1 MADHGSLRSSLEQG
15 LSPVRSRQRLARA
28 GRWAA
33 WGLLPSAAVA
43 AALGAANLLG
53 VATIAPWIAI
63 AVLAAGPIL
72 GALAG
77 LLKTN
82 GLNHAAEAVDA
93 HYGLKDRATTA
104 LSLPA
109 GDSPWTALQRAD
121 AEAHLASV
129 EPKQVVPFR
138 PTRRLALGS
147 ALAAAVLGLA
157 LFPAPRQAA
166 AEISGPDQDLLSIA
180 AEVEAEIDKLEE
192 ENAEAP
198 SPEIEELIAELREH
212 AERLKEPE
220 TDAREAL
227 AELSRM
233 EEAIRQRADYDAA
246 AVTANMQS
254 LAAAMEASEA
264 LAPVSEALKADDL
277 KKAAEELE
285 QVAPENAPRRER
297 KAAAERMKKAAK
309 KMSDGGMGQM
319 SQATGQMADGM
330 SEGDSSKTSA
340 GAKKLS
346 SLLKQSAFQ
355 KALTQSLRKKLD
367 RLSEC
372 KSKCSSCLSKSA
384 CSACGSK
391 LCEGGK
397 CNGSKNSTALGQG
410 KRSNSPKNTWGMKTA
425 GNIDD
430 PATGL
435 GGNRNRDDIT
445 GVAGDGPSEYETT
458 NSPEGEE
465 SARRGYS
472 ERYSEYQKR
481 SEEVLES
488 EDIPLGHRRLIRDY
502 FEAIRPN
509 AADQAEID
517 AAK

>member
-1 MADHGSLRSSLEQG
+1 MADRGLLDS
-15 LSPVRSRQRLARA
+15 LSPVRSRQRWARA

-33 WGLLPSAAVA
+33 WGLPPAAAVA
-43 AALGAANLLG
+43 AGLAGANLAGAATVPLWAVL
-53 VATIAPWIAI
+53 
-63 AVLAAGPIL
+63 AVLAAGPAL

-77 LLKTN
+77 LLKPS
-82 GLNHAAEAVDA
+82 GLNRAAEAVDA

-109 GDSPWTALQRAD
+109 GDSPWTALQRSD
-121 AEAHLASV
+121 AAAHLARV
-129 EPKQVVPFR
+129 RPREVVPFR

-147 ALAAAVLGLA
+147 LLAAAVLGLA
-157 LFPAPRQAA
+157 LFPAPRTAV
-166 AEISGPDQDLLSIA
+166 AESNGPDQDLLAIA
-180 AEVEAEIDKLEE
+180 AEVEAEIDRLEE
-192 ENAEAP
+192 ENAEEP
-198 SPEIEELIAELREH
+198 TPEIEELIAELREH

-246 AVTANMQS
+246 AVTANLQS
-254 LAAAMEASEA
+254 LAAAMEAAEA
-264 LAPVSEALKADDL
+264 LRPAAEALKEDDL
-277 KKAAEELE
+277 KKAAQQLE
-285 QVAPENAPRRER
+285 AAAPADAPRRER
-297 KAAAERMKKAAK
+297 KAAAERMRKAAK

-330 SEGDSSKTSA
+330 SEGDASKTSK

-346 SLLKQSAFQ
+346 SLLKQTASR
-355 KALTQSLRKKLD
+355 KSMCQSLKKKLD

-372 KSKCSSCLSKSA
+372 KSKAASCLSKKA
-384 CSACGSK
+384 CSSCGSK
-391 LCEGGK
+391 LCQGDGQCK
-397 CNGSKNSTALGQG
+397 KNSTALGQG
-410 KRSNSPKNTWGMKTA
+410 KRSNKASTNWGMKTA

-430 PATGL
+430 PATAL
-435 GGNRNRDDIT
+435 GGNRNRDEIT
-445 GVAGDGPSEYETT
+445 GTAGDGPSEYETS

-472 ERYSEYQKR
+472 ERFAEYQKR
-481 SEEVLES
+481 SEEVLEA

-502 FEAIRPN
+502 FESIRP
-509 AADQAEID
+509 D
-517 AAK
+517 AAEQQAIGAAQ